1 MAKGKKICLLGDFGV
16 GKTSLVRR
24 YVHNE
29 FSPEYQTTLGVNMY
43 KYTDEVHHADGQV
56 EFRFILWD
64 IEGGLQRESL
74 LDSYIGG
81 SAGAI
86 VVGDVTRPDRLDTM
100 RENAMRFQQSR
111 PGRPVVFALNK
122 SDLIEEDEMA
132 AAAESL
138 ARDFRGTV
146 QYTSALTGE
155 AVAKLFRTLAESVLT
170 ISAS

>member
-1 MAKGKKICLLGDFGV
+1 MAVGKKICMLGDFGV

-29 FSPEYQTTLGVNMY
+29 FSPDYQTTLGVNIY
-43 KYTDEVHHADGQV
+43 KYTDRV
-56 EFRFILWD
+56 ETAAGPVDFRHLLWD

-86 VVGDVTRPDRLDTM
+86 VVGDIMRPDRLDTM
-100 RENAMRFQQSR
+100 RDNAQRFRQAR

-122 SDLIEEDEMA
+122 IDLFDGDPFVEGADD
-132 AAAESL
+132 L
-138 ARDFRGTV
+138 AKDFRGV
-146 QYTSALTGE
+146 VEYTSALSGE
-155 AVAKLFRTLAESVLT
+155 AVAHLFRTLAQQVLA
-170 ISAS
+170 IQA